1 MDNFALFASI
11 AILCIVFA
19 MCSIRVGGKLVSDL
33 LLLKSMMM
41 VVVMMV
47 MIIALLFILL
57 SLFMLIVLLVVVE
70 IKVMW

>member
-33 LLLKSMMM
+33 LKSMM
-41 VVVMMV
+41 VVMMVMMV

-57 SLFMLIVLLVVVE
+57 SFFMLIVLLVVVE